1 MKVLVV
7 GSGGREH
14 AVVKKLAENPEIERI
29 YCAPGQRRH
38 QRAGHAGGYKG
49 HRCGGHGCLSKK
61 EGIDFAVVTP
71 DDPLV
76 LGMGRRDGRSGHRR
90 LWPQAAAP

>member
-29 YCAPGQRRH
+29 YCARATAASACRPRRW
-38 QRAGHAGGYKG
+38 
-49 HRCGGHGCLSKK
+49 
-61 EGIDFAVVTP
+61 I
-71 DDPLV
+71 
-76 LGMGRRDGRSGHRR
+76 
-90 LWPQAAAP
+90 